1 MNNILEVTGLTKSY
15 NNFSLN
21 NITFSIPGGC
31 IAGFIGNNGAGKTTT
46 LRTILG
52 LAGRT
57 SGNISFFGLDMD
69 KNESQVKN
77 RLGIVLEDG
86 GFYEDLTLGEMK
98 NLVSSAYNSWSEKD
112 YKRYMDM
119 FSLNPA
125 QKTGT
130 LSKGMRMKYALTLAL
145 SHKAEMLVMD
155 EPSNGLDHLT
165 TSQLIDTLADYMD
178 NGGKGVLFSTHI
190 TSDLD
195 KIADMLIMIDNGNII
210 FQEDKDTLL
219 DTYRIAKGDTSSL
232 NSQTYGLFL
241 KISKNEFG
249 FTGITKHAE
258 KVKHYIPDAIIE
270 RPSVEDIMLA
280 NIKGGDNNVI

>member
-86 GFYEDLTLGEMK
+86 GFYEDLTLG
-98 NLVSSAYNSWSEKD
+98 
-112 YKRYMDM
+112 
-119 FSLNPA
+119 
-125 QKTGT
+125 
-130 LSKGMRMKYALTLAL
+130 
-145 SHKAEMLVMD
+145 
-155 EPSNGLDHLT
+155 
-165 TSQLIDTLADYMD
+165 
-178 NGGKGVLFSTHI
+178 
-190 TSDLD
+190 
-195 KIADMLIMIDNGNII
+195 
-210 FQEDKDTLL
+210 
-219 DTYRIAKGDTSSL
+219 
-232 NSQTYGLFL
+232 
-241 KISKNEFG
+241 
-249 FTGITKHAE
+249 
-258 KVKHYIPDAIIE
+258 
-270 RPSVEDIMLA
+270 
-280 NIKGGDNNVI
+280 